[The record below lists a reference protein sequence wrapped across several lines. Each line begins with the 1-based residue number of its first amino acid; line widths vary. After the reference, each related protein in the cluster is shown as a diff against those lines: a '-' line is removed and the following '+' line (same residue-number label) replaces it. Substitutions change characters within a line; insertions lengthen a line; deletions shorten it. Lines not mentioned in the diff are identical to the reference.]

1 MYFFNVGFNA
11 KNNIRLE
18 LSFQQGMS
26 AHIFSM
32 DNSQLNKKIKQNL
45 YIYILSFLNPPSN
58 FIFILNSLSTRGWYQ
73 L

>member
-32 DNSQLNKKIKQNL
+32 DNSQLNKKIKQN
-45 YIYILSFLNPPSN
+45 PPSN
-58 FIFILNSLSTRGWYQ
+58 FIFILNSLSTCGWYQ